1 MIYFHKH
8 YQWIRFGRD
17 FSRGRPR
24 NVRACS
30 RATHSRTIATT
41 HVNLKIQINHFYVYF
56 WRKNRYGLNNYIF
69 IYGIIL
75 DINYLLAP
83 CTSSMKIN
91 EVGRAWFFITMRN
104 HYTIVIKNVISSLLL
119 KKFLTLSNGID
130 TRLRVGLMFYSQKV
144 WLIISPR

>member
-1 MIYFHKH
+1 MCSIYFHKH
-8 YQWIRFGRD
+8 YQWIRFGWD

-41 HVNLKIQINHFYVYF
+41 YVNLKIQVDHFYIYF
-56 WRKNRYGLNNYIF
+56 WRKNRYDLVIF
-69 IYGIIL
+69 IYSIIIDL
-75 DINYLLAP
+75 NYLLAP

-91 EVGRAWFFITMRN
+91 EVGRAWFLITMRN

-119 KKFLTLSNGID
+119 KKLLTLSNGID
-130 TRLRVGLMFYSQKV
+130 TGLRVGLMFYS
-144 WLIISPR
+144 